1 MMASLLC
8 LLSTPGWLLAGQL
21 VGDTTPKLQ
30 GQELI
35 NALKQGGYVMYFRHG
50 LTNKTGEKDVANQ
63 DLSNCALQR
72 NLSAEGQAQT
82 RAIGAAVARYHI
94 PVGDVYSSPY
104 CRCLDTAKNIF
115 GKAEKSEALHFAIHI
130 EKAER
135 AALTAKL
142 LDMLATPPRAS
153 MNTAMVSHTANLQ
166 EAVGIWP
173 KVEGG
178 GAHF

>member
-1 MMASLLC
+1 
-8 LLSTPGWLLAGQL
+8 
-21 VGDTTPKLQ
+21 
-30 GQELI
+30 
-35 NALKQGGYVMYFRHG
+35 MYFRHG